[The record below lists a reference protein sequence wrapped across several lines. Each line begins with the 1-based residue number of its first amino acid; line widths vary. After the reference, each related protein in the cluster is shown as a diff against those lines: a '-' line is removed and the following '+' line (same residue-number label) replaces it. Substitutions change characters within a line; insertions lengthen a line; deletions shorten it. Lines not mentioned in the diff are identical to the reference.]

1 MCWSFWLSLVS
12 FKFHFIFL
20 FLALFI
26 ILPLFPLVIVSTL
39 VCCVA
44 GDLDLV
50 GTLTAATMLDLSN
63 NRLMDASGALQP
75 VGALMGLTSLNLAA
89 NPGLAGSTVAGLAPL
104 TRLSFLSVNAS
115 GLVGTMDS
123 LSALTRLTS
132 LDVCENAMTGTLSA
146 VSAMT
151 GLVYLDVDTNQ
162 IAGMKLSEIIT
173 ISVVWII

>member
-1 MCWSFWLSLVS
+1 M
-12 FKFHFIFL
+12 
-20 FLALFI
+20 
-26 ILPLFPLVIVSTL
+26 
-39 VCCVA
+39 
-44 GDLDLV
+44 

-104 TRLSFLSVNAS
+104 THLAFLSVNTS

-132 LDVCENAMTGTLSA
+132 LDVRDNAMTGTLSA
-146 VSAMT
+146 VSGMT
-151 GLVYLDVDTNQ
+151 GLVYLNAITNQ
-162 IAGMKLSEIIT
+162 ITGMPVSNHYH
-173 ISVVWII
+173 VR